1 MSGGKLLENNTLQA
15 ATNVNAGLWIKTTIL
30 ASTIKIAVSRLLAV
44 YTLIHRAKRNARA

>member
-15 ATNVNAGLWIKTTIL
+15 ATNVSASLWIKTITL

-44 YTLIHRAKRNARA
+44 YIFIKRAKRNARA